1 MQTTIDFSKTEQYNL
16 SIRLTPDGFS
26 FYIVDPFGGGKSI
39 FHTFSFS
46 TLKSQLTQIEEI
58 VYKHEQLLLPY
69 RRTDLIVVS
78 PHYTLVPNEL
88 LLDDKK
94 EELLS
99 FQFHKTDDKLLTNTL
114 QRIPAT
120 NLFAMD
126 EKIYSFLI
134 RTFSINRV
142 LHYATTLA
150 EYFAERS
157 RFGNYSK
164 MYLHIDTTQIDIFCF
179 ERNRL
184 KLNNSLKYN
193 QINDAAYFV
202 LNAWEKA
209 GLHQT
214 DDELHVCGIS
224 ELRTEISPL
233 LKKYLQR
240 VSPLSPPTDWYV
252 APSNCEHLPL
262 DLMTLVLC
270 V

>member
-26 FYIVDPFGGGKSI
+26 FYIVDPFGGGKSV
-39 FHTFSFS
+39 FYTSSFS
-46 TLKSQLTQIEEI
+46 NLKSQLSQIEEI
-58 VYKHEQLLLPY
+58 VFKHEQLLLPY

-78 PHYTLVPNEL
+78 PHYTFVPNEL
-88 LLDDKK
+88 FVEDKK

-99 FQFHKTDDKLLTNTL
+99 FQFHNTADKILTNSL
-114 QRIPAT
+114 QRIPVT
-120 NLFAMD
+120 NVFAMD
-126 EKIYSFLI
+126 SEIYGFLH
-134 RTFSINRV
+134 RSFSINRV
-142 LHYATTLA
+142 LHYATPMG

-164 MYLHIDTTQIDIFCF
+164 MYLHIEATHLDIFCF

-184 KLNNSLKYN
+184 KLNNSLN
-193 QINDAAYFV
+193 FSQINDAAYFV

-214 DDELHVCGIS
+214 DDELHLCGIND
-224 ELRTEISPL
+224 LLTEITPL

-240 VSPLSPPTDWYV
+240 VSPLNPPTDWYV
-252 APSNCEHLPL
+252 SPANCEYLPL